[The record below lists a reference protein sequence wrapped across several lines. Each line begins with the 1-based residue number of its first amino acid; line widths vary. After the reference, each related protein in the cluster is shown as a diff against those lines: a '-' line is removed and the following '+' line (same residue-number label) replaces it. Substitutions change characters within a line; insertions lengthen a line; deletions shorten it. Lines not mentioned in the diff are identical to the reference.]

1 MFTVTRL
8 KVTGALLRTLSSTN
22 PVESM
27 IEIIRN
33 RSRNV
38 KHWRDGDLRL
48 RRAATGLLA
57 AQQFRRVSGHGQL
70 PALAVRALV
79 PVDTPTGTMDKVSA

>member
-1 MFTVTRL
+1 
-8 KVTGALLRTLSSTN
+8 
-22 PVESM
+22 M

-48 RRAATGLLA
+48 RWAATGLLA
-57 AQQFRRVSGHGQL
+57 AQQQFRRVRGHGQL

-79 PVDTPTGTMDKVSA
+79 PVDTPTETMDKVSA